1 MRRLPTGEPMWDLEF
16 DEKGKLWAPAVED
29 FLKEVVTEGIAD
41 LFMFSHGWDTSE
53 RSASQLYDAMFPM
66 IRNAA
71 GGAARLGTV
80 GFVGIHWPT
89 LRLRALP
96 GPSTCGARSAGPG
109 RRRRPGAPGSPAAV
123 NGDLPW
129 LGDQPQRG
137 PFPLAQHPADR
148 VDQLE
153 AAAGGQLIQPGDQAM
168 AGPGS
173 VGRDHQELAPQRSA
187 GHRRCPGR

>member
-109 RRRRPGAPGSPAAV
+109 RRRRPRRSRISPRPLMAICQAGS
-123 NGDLPW
+123 GT
-129 LGDQPQRG
+129 
-137 PFPLAQHPADR
+137 
-148 VDQLE
+148 
-153 AAAGGQLIQPGDQAM
+153 
-168 AGPGS
+168 S
-173 VGRDHQELAPQRSA
+173 RSA
-187 GHRRCPGR
+187 ARSRSPSTQPTE